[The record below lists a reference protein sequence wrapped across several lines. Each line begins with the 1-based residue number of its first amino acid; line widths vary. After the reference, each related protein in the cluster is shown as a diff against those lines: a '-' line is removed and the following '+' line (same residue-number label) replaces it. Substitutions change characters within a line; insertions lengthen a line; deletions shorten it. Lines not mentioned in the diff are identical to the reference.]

1 MVQNMKNIETVKCGS
16 ITKKKLN
23 SVVEVCGWINRR
35 RDHGGVIFFDL
46 RDESGLVQVVCN
58 PEEKDTFA
66 LAETCRNEYVISV
79 EGKVRERPE
88 GTVNLELDTGEVEV
102 VGSSLKILNPSLPIP
117 FQLDEHASVGEE
129 TRLKYR
135 FLDLRR
141 EEMQKNIRLRSKTSK
156 CVRDYLET
164 NEFIEIET
172 PLLTKATPEGAR
184 DYLVPSR
191 TFPGSF
197 FALPQSPQLFK
208 QTLMASGFQRY
219 YQFARCFRDED
230 LRSDRQPEFT
240 QIDLECSF
248 VTSQNIKDLVT
259 DLLKKVFFEVLN
271 IKLGKFPTLTY
282 EDAITK
288 FGTDKPDLRNP
299 LELEDVSELFVSTEF
314 KVFND
319 PANSKDSKIACLRV
333 PGGEVLTRKQIDDYT
348 EFVSNFGAKGLAYI
362 RVEDPG
368 KGKEGLQSPILKFL
382 EDDIVKT
389 LLQRV
394 GAQKGDII
402 FFGAGPKKIVND
414 SLAALRIELGKKL
427 NLLTSDWAPCWIT
440 DFPMFEL
447 NASGEITPL
456 HHPFTSPKCSK
467 EQLKK
472 DPLSCLSD
480 AYDIVL
486 NGLELGG
493 GSVRIHDH
501 EMLSSVL
508 EVLGINKK
516 EGEEKFGFLLSALQ
530 HGCPPHAGLA
540 IGYDRLIMLMTS
552 SESIRDV
559 IAFPKTQTAS
569 CLMTDA
575 PGQASSDQLEELK
588 IIVDK
593 ED

>member
-1 MVQNMKNIETVKCGS
+1 MKNIETIKCGS

-23 SVVEVCGWINRR
+23 SVVEVCGWIHRR

-79 EGKVRERPE
+79 VGKVRERPE

-102 VGSSLKILNPSLPIP
+102 VGSFLKILNPSLPIP

-271 IKLGKFPTLTY
+271 IKLGKFPTMTY
-282 EDAITK
+282 EDAVAK

-402 FFGAGPKKIVND
+402 FFGAGPNKIVND
-414 SLAALRIELGKKL
+414 SLAALRIELGKNL

-467 EQLKK
+467 EELIK

-530 HGCPPHAGLA
+530 YGCPPHAGLA
-540 IGYDRLIMLMTS
+540 IGFDRLIMLMTS

-575 PGQASSDQLEELK
+575 PGQASSDQLDELK
-588 IIVDK
+588 IIIDK
-593 ED
+593 DD

>member
-1 MVQNMKNIETVKCGS
+1 MKNLENINCGS
-16 ITKKKLN
+16 LTKKEVG
-23 SVVEVCGWINRR
+23 SVVKLCGWINRR

-46 RDESGLVQVVCN
+46 RDESGVVQIVYN
-58 PEEKDTFA
+58 PDDKDSFS
-66 LAETCRNEYVISV
+66 LAESCRNEYVISV
-79 EGKVRERPE
+79 EGKVRERPD
-88 GTVNLELDTGEVEV
+88 GTVNSEMSTGEIEV
-102 VGSSLKILNPSLPIP
+102 VGSSLEILNTSLPIP
-117 FQLDEHASVGEE
+117 FQLDEYASVGEE

-141 EEMQKNIRLRSKTSK
+141 EEMQNNLRLRSKTSK
-156 CVRDYLET
+156 FVRDYLDA

-191 TFPGSF
+191 TYPGSF

-230 LRSDRQPEFT
+230 LRADRQPEFT

-259 DLLKKVFFEVLN
+259 ELLKEVFTKVLGV
-271 IKLGKFPTLTY
+271 KLGQFSEMTY
-282 EDAITK
+282 ADAITK

-299 LELEDVSELFVSTEF
+299 LILEDVSELFINTEF
-314 KVFND
+314 KVFNE
-319 PANSKDSKIACLRV
+319 PANSQDARIACMRV
-333 PGGEVLTRKQIDDYT
+333 PGGEQLTRKQIDDYT
-348 EFVSNFGAKGLAYI
+348 DFVSNFGAKGLAYI
-362 RVEDPG
+362 RVEDPK
-368 KGKEGLQSPILKFL
+368 KGKEGLQSPIIKFL
-382 EDDIVKT
+382 EDDIVKA
-389 LLQRV
+389 LLKQV
-394 GAQKGDII
+394 GATKGDII

-414 SLAALRIELGKKL
+414 SLAALRVELGKDL
-427 NLLTSDWAPCWIT
+427 NLLNKDWAPCWVT

-447 NASGEITPL
+447 NASAEITPL
-456 HHPFTSPKCSK
+456 HHPFTSPKCT
-467 EQLKK
+467 EEELRA
-472 DPLSCLSD
+472 DPLNCLSD
-480 AYDIVL
+480 AYDVVL

-493 GSVRIHDH
+493 GSARIHDH

-508 EVLGINKK
+508 KVLGIDK
-516 EGEEKFGFLLSALQ
+516 EESEEKFGFLLSALK

-540 IGYDRLIMLMTS
+540 IGYDRLIMLLTY

-569 CLMTDA
+569 CLLTDA
-575 PGQASSDQLEELK
+575 PGQASLEQLEELR
-588 IIVDK
+588 IVVD
-593 ED
+593 EDD

>member
-1 MVQNMKNIETVKCGS
+1 MKNLENISCGS
-16 ITKKKLN
+16 LTKKEVGSVIKL
-23 SVVEVCGWINRR
+23 CGWIHRR

-46 RDESGLVQVVCN
+46 RDESGVVQVVYN
-58 PEEKDTFA
+58 PDDEDSFA
-66 LAETCRNEYVISV
+66 LAESCRNEYVISV
-79 EGKVRERPE
+79 EGKVRERPD
-88 GTVNLELDTGEVEV
+88 GTVNPEMDTGEIEV
-102 VGSSLKILNPSLPIP
+102 VGSSLEILNSSLPTP
-117 FQLDEHASVGEE
+117 FQLDEYASVGEE

-141 EEMQKNIRLRSKTSK
+141 EEMQKNLRLRSKTSK
-156 CVRDYLET
+156 CVRDYLEA

-191 TFPGSF
+191 TYPGSF

-230 LRSDRQPEFT
+230 LRADRQPEFT

-259 DLLKKVFFEVLN
+259 ELLKEVFSQILGV
-271 IKLGKFPTLTY
+271 KLGKFPEMTY
-282 EDAITK
+282 AEAIAK

-299 LELEDVSELFVSTEF
+299 LILEDVSELFINTEF
-314 KVFND
+314 KVFKE
-319 PANSKDSKIACLRV
+319 PANSQDARIACMRV
-333 PGGEVLTRKQIDDYT
+333 PGGEELTRKQIDDYT
-348 EFVSNFGAKGLAYI
+348 DFVSNFGAKGLAYI
-362 RVEDPG
+362 RVENPK
-368 KGKEGLQSPILKFL
+368 KGKEGLQSPIIKFL
-382 EDDIVKT
+382 EDDIVKV
-389 LLQRV
+389 LLKQV
-394 GAQKGDII
+394 GATKGDII

-414 SLAALRIELGKKL
+414 SLAALRVELGKDL
-427 NLLTSDWAPCWIT
+427 NLLNKDWAPCWIT

-456 HHPFTSPKCSK
+456 HHPFTSPKCT
-467 EQLKK
+467 EEELKT
-472 DPLSCLSD
+472 DPLNCLSD
-480 AYDIVL
+480 AYDVVL

-508 EVLGINKK
+508 QVLGIDKK
-516 EGEEKFGFLLSALQ
+516 ESEEKFGFLLSALQ

-540 IGYDRLIMLMTS
+540 IGYDRLIMLLTS

-569 CLMTDA
+569 CLLTDA
-575 PGQASSDQLEELK
+575 PGQASLEQLEELK
-588 IIVDK
+588 IVVD
-593 ED
+593 EDD

>member
-1 MVQNMKNIETVKCGS
+1 MKNIETIKCGS

-23 SVVEVCGWINRR
+23 SVVEVCGWIHRR

-282 EDAITK
+282 EDAIAK

-299 LELEDVSELFVSTEF
+299 LVLEDVSELFVSTEF

-382 EDDIVKT
+382 EDDLVKT

-402 FFGAGPKKIVND
+402 FFGAGPNKIVND
-414 SLAALRIELGKKL
+414 SLAALRIELGKDL

>member
-1 MVQNMKNIETVKCGS
+1 MKNIETIKCGS
-16 ITKKKLN
+16 INKKKLN
-23 SVVEVCGWINRR
+23 SVVKVCGWIHRR

-79 EGKVRERPE
+79 VGKVRERPE

-102 VGSSLKILNPSLPIP
+102 VGSFLKILNPSLPIP

-156 CVRDYLET
+156 CVRDYLDT

-282 EDAITK
+282 EDAIAK

-382 EDDIVKT
+382 EDDLVKT
-389 LLQRV
+389 LVQRV

-402 FFGAGPKKIVND
+402 FFGAGPNKIVND

-569 CLMTDA
+569 CLMTNA